1 MYVLCVMTT
10 GHFQVIESN
19 SMKKTNEHI
28 AKLKI
33 LAEGKLGAK
42 KDVLW
47 NRQGTSPENIDTALP
62 PMNFWCAT
70 VGGKMV
76 KYGEDLGWSI
86 RKLAS
91 IKLNNKSK

>member
-1 MYVLCVMTT
+1 MART
-10 GHFQVIESN
+10 
-19 SMKKTNEHI
+19 KEHI

-33 LAEGKLGAK
+33 LAVGKLGAK

-76 KYGEDLGWSI
+76 KYGEDLGWSS
-86 RKLAS
+86 RKHALEAAAKFQEKCIS
-91 IKLNNKSK
+91 ILSDMNE

>member
-1 MYVLCVMTT
+1 
-10 GHFQVIESN
+10 
-19 SMKKTNEHI
+19 MKKTNEHI
-28 AKLKI
+28 AKLKV

-62 PMNFWCAT
+62 PMNYWCAT

-76 KYGEDLGWSI
+76 KYGEDLGWSS
-86 RKLAS
+86 RKQALEAAAKFQETCIS
-91 IKLNNKSK
+91 KLSDMDDAC